1 MKKNYTREE
10 IQQIY
15 ELPFTTLIFKAQQVH
30 QANQDPAGV
39 QLCTL
44 KSIKTGRCP
53 EDCSYCPQSA
63 HHNTDLEPE
72 QLLDKATIMRD
83 ALAAKASGASRFCM
97 GAAWRCVPKGKP
109 FQDVLE
115 TITEVRKMNM
125 EVCCTLGMLTE
136 EQAHEL
142 KGAGCSVYNHNL
154 DTSREFYPEIISTR
168 TYEDRLDTLANVRK
182 AGIEVCS
189 GGILGLG
196 EEQSDRVGLLWELA
210 NLDPQPDSVPINAL
224 VAVEGTPLEEQKPID
239 HIEFVRAIAT
249 ARIIMPKAM
258 VRLSAG
264 RTEMSEEA
272 QALCFLA
279 GANSIF
285 LGEKLLTTPNP
296 ESTDDMKLLKKLGL
310 HALDPEDARKIHRGE
325 TESTPEPAEAIA

>member
-30 QANQDPAGV
+30 QAHQDPAGV

-63 HHNTDLEPE
+63 HHNTGLEPE
-72 QLLDKATIMRD
+72 QLLDKATILRD
-83 ALAAKASGASRFCM
+83 ALVAKSNGASRFCM

-115 TITEVRKMNM
+115 TITEVRKLDM

-142 KGAGCSVYNHNL
+142 KDAGCSVYNHNL

-224 VAVEGTPLEEQKPID
+224 VAVEGTPLEKQKPID

-264 RTEMSEEA
+264 RAEMSEEA

-285 LGEKLLTTPNP
+285 LGDKLLTTPNP

-310 HALDPEDARKIHRGE
+310 HALDPDDARRIHRGE
-325 TESTPEPAEAIA
+325 AESEPEPAEAIA

>member
-97 GAAWRCVPKGKP
+97 GAAWRSVPKGKP